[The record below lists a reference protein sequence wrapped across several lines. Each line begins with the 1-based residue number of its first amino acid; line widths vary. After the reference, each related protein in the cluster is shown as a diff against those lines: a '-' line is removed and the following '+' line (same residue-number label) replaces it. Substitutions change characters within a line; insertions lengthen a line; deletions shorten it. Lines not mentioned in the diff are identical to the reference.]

1 MKTYDKNRKKTPR
14 VIWWHICCLG
24 IMVLSI
30 MLMKTPVK
38 AATSGVTTLQTN
50 KTYQSYD
57 LDGDGKKDSIQM
69 RTSQSG
75 YKMLAS
81 VYVNGK
87 KVYNMPN
94 NHWWQSA
101 GIKMITLG
109 NGKNFV
115 YAWMEGE
122 SMSCD
127 RILQYKNKKMSTVV
141 DINNLMKKYQSK
153 SYVSWYPSNGIKV
166 SGNTMSV
173 KVSSMNWTIAGASFI
188 FQYKY
193 KDGTLKRVS
202 YSGVIENSG
211 VYIVDKKFPV
221 YKKAGSSLVSF
232 TANYG
237 QKVTANKYY
246 LKDGKMWIKLTNSA
260 GKSGWIKA
268 LTTGGGKSRSPLFS
282 NAFYAS

>member
-1 MKTYDKNRKKTPR
+1 MMHDNRKRERKSK
-14 VIWWHICCLG
+14 VFWIGLCFGVC
-24 IMVLSI
+24 VLAMI
-30 MLMKTPVK
+30 LMKTPVK
-38 AATSGVTTLQTN
+38 AAVPGVTALQTN
-50 KTYQSYD
+50 KTYKSYD

-69 RTSQSG
+69 KTYWSG
-75 YKMLAS
+75 YSLRAS
-81 VYVNGK
+81 IYVNGK
-87 KVYNMPN
+87 NVYSMPKN
-94 NHWWQSA
+94 YWESA
-101 GIKMITLG
+101 GIRMITLG
-109 NGKNFV
+109 NGKNFI
-115 YAWMEGE
+115 YTYMEGS

-127 RILQYKNKKMSTVV
+127 WILQYKSKKMSKVV

-173 KVSSMNWTIAGASFI
+173 KVESMNWTIAGTSFI

-202 YSGVIENSG
+202 YSGAIENSR